1 MTSGE
6 VAPRDRLAAWCGG
19 WLAAVFALTPPI
31 AWAAP
36 LAFAPL
42 LALAGLA
49 CLPAFRVRNRDRAA
63 YLALIVLAFW
73 ALGSTVW
80 SPYRPTIEDS
90 TALKLWAEVVLYFSA
105 VSAAQRLSPSTL
117 GLCARILAWGMAALG
132 LLMVVEAVSGAAV
145 YRALRVAMGDPI
157 RPDLGIK
164 NIAQALFVLTLLLAP
179 ASLAAWRTLRQP
191 WLTIPMVAGLIL
203 GCLVFGYDAPILA
216 LASAAGVAAAVWAWP
231 SVAPRVVAVLTG
243 VYLLCAPVVVQALR
257 ASGLYA
263 QAEADVPLSWSE
275 RMGYWR
281 HAADGIVIH
290 PARGWG
296 LDASRMF
303 SPGIQLHPHNGALQI
318 WLELG
323 LVGVFAVA
331 AFWVLV
337 FLRLA
342 RKERDPA
349 VVAAA
354 ASCTAYLVFGSVSFG
369 VWQEWWLGLGA
380 LMATA
385 VTVAARAPAKA
396 AGELPAPLTRRS
408 STRAPISE

>member
-1 MTSGE
+1 MISGE
-6 VAPRDRLAAWCGG
+6 AAPRDRLASWCGG
-19 WLAAVFALTPPI
+19 WLAAVFVATPPI

-36 LAFAPL
+36 LGFAPL

-63 YLALIVLAFW
+63 YLALIALAVW

-80 SPYRPTIEDS
+80 SPYRPPFEDS
-90 TALKLWAEVVLYFSA
+90 TALKLWAEVVLYFA
-105 VSAAQRLSPSTL
+105 AISAAQRASPS
-117 GLCARILAWGMAALG
+117 GLALVARILAWGMAGLGAL
-132 LLMVVEAVSGAAV
+132 MTAEALSGGAV
-145 YRALRVAMGDPI
+145 YQALRNAMGDPI

-164 NIAQALFVLTLLLAP
+164 NIAQSLFVLTLLLAP
-179 ASLAAWRTLRQP
+179 ASLAAWRSLRQP
-191 WLTIPMVAGLIL
+191 WLIIPMIAGLIL
-203 GCLVFGYDAPILA
+203 GCLIFGYDAPILA
-216 LASAAGVAAAVWAWP
+216 LAVGVAVGGAVYFWP
-231 SVAPRVVAVLTG
+231 GVAPRVVAVLVG
-243 VYLLCAPVVVQALR
+243 VYLLCAPIVVQALR

-263 QAEADVPLSWSE
+263 EAEADVPLSWSQ

-281 HAADGIVIH
+281 HAADWIVIH

-337 FLRLA
+337 FLRLN
-342 RKERDPA
+342 RRERDPA
-349 VVAAA
+349 VVVAA

-380 LMATA
+380 LTAIA

-396 AGELPAPLTRRS
+396 AGELPAPVTRRS